1 MQSIVIREVATSL
14 SCTVLAALAAPVAH
28 AEPTE
33 GRWQGTSWGFE
44 LRAGAGLRS
53 QDTALSPAP
62 LIGLGVRVCT
72 LLTLI
77 DAELYGQ
84 TEGFTRRSGPLPTD
98 TDAIIAGEVYDLRR
112 TSIGF
117 DLRLHPL
124 FVRHLQGGFG
134 DRVAAGLHLALGAGA
149 DILSVSGGHE
159 AFGTAL
165 DRTDVAFAFGVGA
178 GVDVPLTEPN
188 DRPWSLWLDL
198 GWRLRFTGFG
208 ESAPGLRDMDEHVIV
223 LQLGV
228 RFHDLTGVRVPVP
241 PELDDADR

>member
-1 MQSIVIREVATSL
+1 MRVPRAIPLLAVVVAST
-14 SCTVLAALAAPVAH
+14 AAR

-44 LRAGAGLRS
+44 LRTGAGFRVADETL
-53 QDTALSPAP
+53 APAP
-62 LIGLGVRVCT
+62 LIGVGVRLCT

-77 DAELYGQ
+77 DAELFGQ
-84 TEGFTRRSGPLPTD
+84 TEGFTRRS
-98 TDAIIAGEVYDLRR
+98 DAFTSAAAGDVYDLRR
-112 TSIGF
+112 TSLGL

-124 FVRHLQGGFG
+124 FMRHLQGRLG
-134 DRVAAGLHLALGAGA
+134 DRVMAGLHLALGAGV
-149 DILSVSGGHE
+149 DLLSVRGGH
-159 AFGTAL
+159 ASLGTDL
-165 DRTDVAFAFGVGA
+165 DRTDASFAFGIGA

-198 GWRLRFTGFG
+198 GWRLRFSGFG
-208 ESAPGLRDMDEHVIV
+208 DSAPGLRDQDEHVLL

-241 PELDDADR
+241 PELDDVDR